1 MLSLALYLADDIN
14 YRAIPVL
21 YYAGDSVGCPIAFGS
36 PVMEVESSLKLLNG
50 DEFEIGFFQ
59 ILFQLLIVSVLGIQ
73 RYAGLGHTAAT
84 VSPGG
89 AEG

>member
-21 YYAGDSVGCPIAFGS
+21 YYAGDSVGCLNRLRLAGHGS
-36 PVMEVESSLKLLNG
+36 GKFVKLLNG

-73 RYAGLGHTAAT
+73 RYAGLGHNCRN
-84 VSPGG
+84 SFSRGCRG
-89 AEG
+89 